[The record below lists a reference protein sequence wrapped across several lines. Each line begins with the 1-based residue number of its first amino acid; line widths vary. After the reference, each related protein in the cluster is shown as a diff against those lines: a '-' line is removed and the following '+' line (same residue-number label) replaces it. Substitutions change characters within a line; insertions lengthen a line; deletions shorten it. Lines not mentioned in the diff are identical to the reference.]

1 MAKALIAQA
10 DTVTLTG
17 GPAELSGWSQ
27 ALRAKVL
34 AEATSYSERPLLLAE
49 SFKAT
54 EGEPWREIRCAK
66 AEAHLLD
73 HLPIQIREGERLV
86 GWHPNCHPDEARRQA
101 IADAQ
106 TYLRSQAY
114 YVPASEGHMGLDYPN
129 LLARGLDSYLAE
141 IRERRANL
149 ELLAPD
155 RPAQEVFYNAAE
167 ISLTA
172 CIALIDRYADE
183 ARRMAE
189 TADDP
194 AWAAELSTI
203 ADCCARIAHQPAE
216 TFRDALQLM
225 WFLFLSAA
233 LSNGESH
240 HCFGPGRI
248 DQYLLPYLEADRA
261 AGRCDEVVVDDLLD
275 QLFIKCNEFAPRQMS
290 AVILVVGG
298 RKPDGSDAT
307 NELSHRLLY
316 TSCRTRMYFPGVDI
330 SWHRDMPAAF
340 VADACTLLRNGNG
353 QPSFFNDQVIIDG
366 LMRHG
371 VPYEHAID
379 HLPSTCT
386 ETSIMGRTNPWVA
399 WPYVNLAHALLAA
412 LQRDVG
418 DMDELTAALDD
429 ELKLAA
435 HEAVRRG
442 IMDQARAARSRP
454 FPLLSCFVQG
464 CLETGRNISDGG
476 ALYNFLQPEA
486 VGVSNVVDGLAA
498 IRTLVFEQ
506 GRYTLDEL
514 RDALAADWEGHE
526 PLHRAVLRECPKY
539 GNDEGWVNDLFTW
552 VATRWC
558 DHIEGA
564 KNHFGGPVFPG
575 FLGWTV
581 WIGFGKNTTAT
592 PDGRRAGQPLANS
605 LAPCSGVKVK
615 GIPSMMLSASGLD
628 HSRGLGGITYNVRFN
643 GASLREP
650 GGPARLQAIV
660 ETALGHLG
668 LYMLQFEIAS
678 SETLRAAQ
686 QQPADYQDLFVRI
699 GGYLVPF
706 TLLDHA
712 AQTEV
717 IERAE
722 LSL

>member
-1 MAKALIAQA
+1 MAKALVAKT
-10 DTVTLTG
+10 DLGTLTG
-17 GPAELSGWSQ
+17 GPTELSSWSQ
-27 ALRAKVL
+27 ALRETVL
-34 AEATSYSERPLLLAE
+34 AEATAFVERPLLLAE
-49 SFKAT
+49 SFRAT

-73 HLPIQIREGERLV
+73 HLPIRIREGERLV
-86 GWHPNCHPDEARRQA
+86 GWHPNSHLDEAGRQA
-101 IADAQ
+101 VADAQ
-106 TYLRSQAY
+106 AYLRTQACS
-114 YVPASEGHMGLDYPN
+114 VPASEGHMGLDYPN

-141 IRERRANL
+141 IRERRAA
-149 ELLAPD
+149 LAPLSPE
-155 RPAQEVFYNAAE
+155 RPEQEVFYNAAE
-167 ISLTA
+167 LSLTA
-172 CIALIDRYADE
+172 CLALIERYAAE
-183 ARRMAE
+183 ASRLAAE
-189 TADDP
+189 ATDA
-194 AWAAELSTI
+194 AWAAELREI
-203 ADCCARIAHQPAE
+203 AACCARIAHQPAA

-225 WFLFLSAA
+225 WFCFLTAA
-233 LSNGESH
+233 LSTGESH
-240 HCFGPGRI
+240 HCFGPGRL
-248 DQYLLPYLEADRA
+248 DQYLLPYLAADRA
-261 AGRCDEVVVDDLLD
+261 AGRCDEAVVDDLLD

-298 RKPDGSDAT
+298 RRPDGSDAT
-307 NELSHRLLY
+307 NELSRRLLR

-330 SWHRDMPAAF
+330 SWHRDMPADF

-366 LMRHG
+366 LLRHG
-371 VPYEHAID
+371 IPYEHAID

-412 LQRDVG
+412 LKREVADWDGLQ
-418 DMDELTAALDD
+418 TALDD
-429 ELKLAA
+429 ELRLAA
-435 HEAVRRG
+435 HDAIRRG

-464 CLETGRNISDGG
+464 CLESGRNISDGG

-498 IRTLVFEQ
+498 LRTLVFDQ
-506 GRYTLDEL
+506 QRFTLDDF
-514 RDALAADWEGHE
+514 RAALSADWAGYEA
-526 PLHRAVLRECPKY
+526 LQRAVLRECPKY
-539 GNDEGWVNDLFTW
+539 GNDDGWVNGLFTW

-581 WIGFGKNTTAT
+581 WISFGQNTTAT

-628 HSRGLGGITYNVRFN
+628 HSRGLGGITYNVRFH

-650 GGPARLQAIV
+650 GGPGRLQAIV
-660 ETALGHLG
+660 ETALAILVVIRSSTSPCARSGRRSKAGG
-668 LYMLQFEIAS
+668 L
-678 SETLRAAQ
+678 
-686 QQPADYQDLFVRI
+686 QDLFVRI

-706 TLLDHA
+706 TLLDAA

>member
-1 MAKALIAQA
+1 MAKALGAA
-10 DTVTLTG
+10 AGAGTLTG
-17 GPAELSGWSQ
+17 GPSELSAWSQ
-27 ALRAKVL
+27 ALRATVQ
-34 AEATSYSERPLLLAE
+34 AEATAYSERCLLLAE
-49 SFKAT
+49 SFRAT
-54 EGEPWREIRCAK
+54 EGEPWRELRCAK
-66 AEAHLLD
+66 AEAHLLNN
-73 HLPIQIREGERLV
+73 LPLRIREGERLV
-86 GWHPNCHPDEARRQA
+86 GWHPNSHPDEAGKQA
-101 IADAQ
+101 IAEAQ
-106 TYLRSQAY
+106 AYLRAQAY
-114 YVPASEGHMGLDYPN
+114 YVPASEGHMGLDYPA

-141 IRERRANL
+141 IRERRAAL
-149 ELLAPD
+149 PPLAPD
-155 RPAQEVFYNAAE
+155 RPGREIFYQAAE
-167 ISLTA
+167 LSLTA
-172 CIALIDRYADE
+172 CIALIDRYGDEASRLADE
-183 ARRMAE
+183 
-189 TADDP
+189 TVDP
-194 AWAAELSTI
+194 VWAAELREI
-203 ADCCARIAHQPAE
+203 AACCHRIAHQPAE
-216 TFRDALQLM
+216 TFRDAVQLM
-225 WFLFLSAA
+225 WFLFLTAA
-233 LSNGESH
+233 LSNGDSH
-240 HCFGPGRI
+240 HCFGPGRL
-248 DQYLLPYLEADRA
+248 DQYLLPYLQADRA
-261 AGRCDEVVVDDLLD
+261 AGRCDEAVVDDLLD

-290 AVILVVGG
+290 AVIVVIGG
-298 RKPDGSDAT
+298 RRPDGADAT
-307 NELSHRLLY
+307 NELSRRLLR
-316 TSCRTRMYFPGVDI
+316 TSCRTRMYFPGIDI
-330 SWHRDMPAAF
+330 SWHRDMPAEF

-399 WPYVNLAHALLAA
+399 WPYVNLANALLAA
-412 LQRDVG
+412 LNRG
-418 DMDELTAALDD
+418 DTDWDGLQAALDD
-429 ELKLAA
+429 ELRAAA
-435 HEAVRRG
+435 HEAIRRG

-464 CLETGRNISDGG
+464 CLQTGRNISDGG

-506 GRYTLDEL
+506 QRCTLADF
-514 RDALAADWEGHE
+514 RAALAADWAGHE
-526 PLHRAVLRECPKY
+526 PLQRAVLRECPKY
-539 GNDEGWVNDLFTW
+539 GNDDGWVNDLFTW

-558 DHIEGA
+558 DHIEGTT
-564 KNHFGGPVFPG
+564 NHFGGPVFPG

-581 WIGFGKNTTAT
+581 WISFGKNTAAT

-605 LAPCSGVKVK
+605 LAPCSGVQVK
-615 GIPSMMLSASGLD
+615 GIPSMMLSAAGLD
-628 HSRGLGGITYNVRFN
+628 HARGLGGITYNVRFN

-650 GGPARLQAIV
+650 GGPGRLQAIV

-668 LYMLQFEIAS
+668 LYMLQFDIAS

-686 QQPADYQDLFVRI
+686 AKPADYQDLFVRI

-706 TLLDHA
+706 TLLDAA